1 MPKIDI
7 DYSNTIIYK
16 IVCKDVTI
24 KDIYVGHTTN
34 FNERKL
40 HHTQDTKRFNHRLYN
55 FIKENGGFDNFEMIK
70 IEDFPCSSKQDAII
84 REQFWITELK
94 ADLNTN
100 KAYISKD
107 EKKEYFIERRLANAD
122 KISEYQKNYY
132 QENKER
138 INLQRSLQRNEPK
151 YKDKFNAYR
160 REWRAKKKLEMQ
172 GQ

>member
-1 MPKIDI
+1 MR
-7 DYSNTIIYK
+7 DYANCCIYK
-16 IVCKDVTI
+16 II
-24 KDIYVGHTTN
+24 SKDINISDVYVGHTTD
-34 FNERKL
+34 FEYRLKK
-40 HHTQDTKRFNHRLYN
+40 HTEDTKRYNHRLYN
-55 FIKENGGFDNFEMIK
+55 FIKENGGFENFEMIK

-100 KAYISKD
+100 KAYISKE
-107 EKKEYFIERRLANAD
+107 EKKAYFIERRNANAD
-122 KISEYQKNYY
+122 KVNEYQKNYY

-151 YKDKFNAYR
+151 TKERIKAYM
-160 REWRAKKKLEMQ
+160 REWKAKKKLDME